1 MYSEYDS
8 NDIRGFEET
17 ADATSESKT
26 PRKRKEKEDKLSK
39 ASFFHITCSR
49 SIDVS
54 RDISTRRNGNP
65 PSSSISTNT
74 SQDASSLLFFFSRS
88 QCLHKDEEIK
98 SSAQHERPIDISTR
112 PTTMNPDGLLT
123 NLNQS
128 QHAAVSS
135 FADTLAILAGPGSG
149 KTHTLTSRTAWL
161 LAQGLEPWNIIVAT
175 FTVKAAREMKERIG
189 KLIGNGMESKLI
201 LGTFHSISRRYL
213 ARYGHLIDIRKDFG
227 IADSADSLAII
238 KRIVKRFDF
247 NIDPKVARSRISGRK
262 ARISVNEDSE
272 VRKAPAKSLEAQEF
286 ERCYLEYEDALK
298 RSNLLDYDDLLLR
311 CVDLLRNHPSCVS
324 NVEAVLIDEFQDTN
338 LVQFDLM
345 RLFAAHK
352 KRITIVGDPDQSIY
366 GFRAAEIKNYKRM
379 LHQYP
384 DTVTI
389 ALEENYRSSGAILLS
404 ALNVI
409 EQDSSRVAKSLLP
422 THIVGT
428 RPVLRK
434 LAGAHKEAEWIMT
447 EIQRVKGLTGDL
459 LDLND
464 FAILLRSASLSR
476 LIETALGKV
485 GIPYRMVGKLLS
497 FGRFVR
503 YIYSSPILIMAGG
516 LRFYDRVEI
525 KTILDY
531 LRVISQPANN
541 DALARIINTP
551 SRRIGESTIKSLL
564 EEADQAKITLWSL
577 VLGIVQGKLT
587 AKTRLKNP
595 TEKNLSSF
603 VNIILTARAKMSGP
617 MEERLGTVGLINF
630 VLKKIDYEEWLFEY
644 HGDVHKA
651 RWENVQELITQA
663 TDFQDAIS
671 FGYEDETLPAIDGL
685 EQEENSDHLSKFLA
699 NVALASEV
707 KKDDAEGSPSA
718 QVTIS
723 TIHAAKGLEWPVV
736 FIPAT
741 YQGSIPHSRAEDTN
755 EERRLLYV
763 AMTRAKALLYMSY
776 PLKNSQGE
784 ETTLSPFLAPPSLA
798 PLLDQ
803 KGPSLQSSTVQSI
816 AQILRRNLPSP
827 KSILA
832 SSASLLSMEDDLFP
846 KEGKEDA
853 QEIEAKLNSVTGT
866 LTYTMGQQAPKRR
879 RIELGRSTSNLE
891 EGLERNWK
899 PTYATTMDRASS
911 FTSAAVTLKTG
922 FVSAGSHLQILKEHS
937 VNVSLQVPDDVER
950 QPKKKSIENKKGEVL
965 EGQGTL
971 FGFLGKPEPQK
982 KPAPTSRDL
991 DLSKPRHD
999 ISTQSSKIFTQ
1010 PRPTSTHNTLTHID
1024 PSLAI
1029 HRLNPTTTST
1039 KIRPLQIS
1047 QIEPEKRNDY
1057 VFLSSSPPR
1066 PKHPIIEEEV
1076 VEKPAGLVAK
1086 PPLLPL
1092 IRPLVS
1098 MHETSMSNL
1107 QGLKEGGKGSG
1118 SGMKTLGVRRSMNGW
1133 ASRKGNRGGGG
1144 FVPPTMKR

>member
-1 MYSEYDS
+1 
-8 NDIRGFEET
+8 
-17 ADATSESKT
+17 
-26 PRKRKEKEDKLSK
+26 
-39 ASFFHITCSR
+39 
-49 SIDVS
+49 
-54 RDISTRRNGNP
+54 
-65 PSSSISTNT
+65 
-74 SQDASSLLFFFSRS
+74 
-88 QCLHKDEEIK
+88 
-98 SSAQHERPIDISTR
+98 
-112 PTTMNPDGLLT
+112 MNPDGLLT
-123 NLNQS
+123 NLNNS

-161 LAQGLEPWNIIVAT
+161 LAQGLQPWNVIVAT

-189 KLIGNGMESKLI
+189 KLIGNGIESKLV

-213 ARYGHLIDIRKDFG
+213 ARYGHLIDIRTDFG

-262 ARISVNEDSE
+262 ARTSVVEE
-272 VRKAPAKSLEAQEF
+272 GEIRKPTAKSVEAEEF
-286 ERCYLEYEDALK
+286 ERCYVEYEDALK

-311 CVDLLRNHPSCVS
+311 CVDLLRKHPSCVT

-366 GFRAAEIKNYKRM
+366 GFRAAEIKNYNRM

-389 ALEENYRSSGAILLS
+389 ALEENYRSSGAILLT

-434 LAGAHKEAEWIMT
+434 LAGAHKEAEWIVT
-447 EIQRVKGLTGDL
+447 EIQRTKGLTGDL

-476 LIETALGKV
+476 LIETALGKA
-485 GIPYRMVGKLLS
+485 GIAYRMVGELFSVPK
-497 FGRFVR
+497 F
-503 YIYSSPILIMAGG
+503 IYSCLTNAGG

-531 LRVISQPANN
+531 LRVINQPDNN

-551 SRRIGESTIKSLL
+551 SRRIGESTIKGLL

-587 AKTRLKNP
+587 AKTKLKNP

-603 VNIILTARAKMSGP
+603 VNIILTARAKMGGP
-617 MEERLGTVGLINF
+617 VEERMSTVELINF
-630 VLKKIDYEEWLFEY
+630 VLKKTDYEEWLLEH
-644 HGDVHKA
+644 HGDVHKS

-671 FGYEDETLPAIDGL
+671 FGYEDDVLPGIDGL
-685 EQEENSDHLSKFLA
+685 EQEEDSDHLSKFLA

-707 KKDDAEGSPSA
+707 KKDDEEASTTA

-763 AMTRAKALLYMSY
+763 AMTRAKALLYMSC

-784 ETTLSPFLAPPSLA
+784 ETTLSPFLTPPSLA
-798 PLLDQ
+798 PLLDP
-803 KGPSLQSSTVQSI
+803 KGPSLGSLTVQSM
-816 AQILRRNLPSP
+816 AQILRRNLPSTE
-827 KSILA
+827 SISV
-832 SSASLLSMEDDLFP
+832 SSVSLLSIEDDLFP

-853 QEIEAKLNSVTGT
+853 HEKDVRLNSITGGNPT
-866 LTYTMGQQAPKRR
+866 FTMGQQAPKRR
-879 RIELGRSTSNLE
+879 RVELGRSISDLE
-891 EGLERNWK
+891 EGTERNWK
-899 PTYATTMDRASS
+899 PMYATTMDRASS
-911 FTSAAVTLKTG
+911 FTAAAVGIGMKSG
-922 FVSAGSHLQILKEHS
+922 FVSAGCHLQVLKEQS
-937 VNVSLQVPDDVER
+937 VNMSLQDTEDVEMPSKR
-950 QPKKKSIENKKGEVL
+950 KMAEKKSKSL

-971 FGFLGKPEPQK
+971 LGFLGKPEPK
-982 KPAPTSRDL
+982 KLIPIKHPEPQHPPSTQFSTSRTL
-991 DLSKPRHD
+991 N
-999 ISTQSSKIFTQ
+999 Q
-1010 PRPTSTHNTLTHID
+1010 PRPAALYTATTTID
-1024 PSLAI
+1024 PSLST
-1029 HRLNPTTTST
+1029 HRLNRTST
-1039 KIRPLQIS
+1039 NIRLRQPPPS
-1047 QIEPEKRNDY
+1047 QTEQQSKRNDY

-1066 PKHPIIEEEV
+1066 PKHPIVEEP
-1076 VEKPAGLVAK
+1076 VEPPPGLVAK

-1092 IRPLVS
+1092 IPPPSVS
-1098 MHETSMSNL
+1098 MHETSIERLKAGNGGS
-1107 QGLKEGGKGSG
+1107 GLGGKG
-1118 SGMKTLGVRRSMNGW
+1118 KTLGVRRSMNGW
-1133 ASRKGNRGGGG
+1133 AARKGGGSGG
-1144 FVPPTMKR
+1144 FVPPVMKRNV

>member
-1 MYSEYDS
+1 
-8 NDIRGFEET
+8 
-17 ADATSESKT
+17 
-26 PRKRKEKEDKLSK
+26 
-39 ASFFHITCSR
+39 
-49 SIDVS
+49 
-54 RDISTRRNGNP
+54 
-65 PSSSISTNT
+65 
-74 SQDASSLLFFFSRS
+74 
-88 QCLHKDEEIK
+88 
-98 SSAQHERPIDISTR
+98 
-112 PTTMNPDGLLT
+112 MNPDGLLT

-135 FADTLAILAGPGSG
+135 LADTLAILAGPGSG

-161 LAQGLEPWNIIVAT
+161 LAQGLEPWNVIVAT

-213 ARYGHLIDIRKDFG
+213 ARYGHLVDIRKDFG

-262 ARISVNEDSE
+262 ARTSVNEESE
-272 VRKAPAKSLEAQEF
+272 ARKPAVKSVESQEF
-286 ERCYLEYEDALK
+286 ERCYTEYEDALQ

-311 CVDLLRNHPSCVS
+311 CVDLLRKHPSCVS

-389 ALEENYRSSGAILLS
+389 ALEENYRSSGAILLT

-434 LAGAHKEAEWIMT
+434 LAGAHKESEWIVS

-476 LIETALGKV
+476 LIETALGKA
-485 GIPYRMVGKLLS
+485 GIPYRMVGELFS

-503 YIYSSPILIMAGG
+503 CIYSSSILTIAGG

-531 LRVISQPANN
+531 LRVINQPDNN

-564 EEADQAKITLWSL
+564 EEADEAKITLWSL
-577 VLGIVQGKLT
+577 VLGIVQGKRNT
-587 AKTRLKNP
+587 KTKLKNP

-617 MEERLGTVGLINF
+617 MEERSSTVELMNF
-630 VLKKIDYEEWLFEY
+630 VLKKTDYEEWLLEH

-663 TDFQDAIS
+663 TDFQEAIS
-671 FGYEDETLPAIDGL
+671 FGYEDDTLPGIDGL
-685 EQEENSDHLSKFLA
+685 EQEEDSDHLSKFLA

-707 KKDDAEGSPSA
+707 KKDDNEGAPTA

-784 ETTLSPFLAPPSLA
+784 ETTLSPFLTPPSLA

-803 KGPSLQSSTVQSI
+803 KGPSLRSSIVQSI

-827 KSILA
+827 GSISI
-832 SSASLLSMEDDLFP
+832 SSASLLSIEDDLFP

-853 QEIEAKLNSVTGT
+853 YETEARLNSMTGNMSF
-866 LTYTMGQQAPKRR
+866 TMGQQAPKRR
-879 RIELGRSTSNLE
+879 RIELGHSASNLE
-891 EGLERNWK
+891 EGPERNWK
-899 PTYATTMDRASS
+899 PTYATTMNRASS
-911 FTSAAVTLKTG
+911 FTSAAMTLRTG
-922 FVSAGSHLQILKEHS
+922 FVSAGSHLQVLKEQS
-937 VNVSLQVPDDVER
+937 VNVSASQDLEDIER
-950 QPKKKSIENKKGEVL
+950 QPKKRAPETKKSKAL

-971 FGFLGKPEPQK
+971 FNFLEKSEPQK
-982 KPAPTSRDL
+982 TPALATKDP
-991 DLSKPRHD
+991 D
-999 ISTQSSKIFTQ
+999 ISTVCRETPTQFSTTRAWTQ
-1010 PRPTSTHNTLTHID
+1010 PRPTSTYVPATYID
-1024 PSLAI
+1024 HSLST
-1029 HRLNPTTTST
+1029 HRLNPANTSI
-1039 KIRPLQIS
+1039 KIRPRQPAQPES
-1047 QIEPEKRNDY
+1047 QKRNDY

-1066 PKHPIIEEEV
+1066 PKHPIIEEEK
-1076 VEKPAGLVAK
+1076 VEKPAGLAA
-1086 PPLLPL
+1086 LPL
-1092 IRPLVS
+1092 TTPPVS
-1098 MHETSMSNL
+1098 MHETSVERL
-1107 QGLKEGGKGSG
+1107 KGLKGGGNGIGIRGLSG
-1118 SGMKTLGVRRSMNGW
+1118 SGVGKTLGVRRSMNGW
-1133 ASRKGNRGGGG
+1133 AARKGGGG

>member
-1 MYSEYDS
+1 
-8 NDIRGFEET
+8 
-17 ADATSESKT
+17 
-26 PRKRKEKEDKLSK
+26 
-39 ASFFHITCSR
+39 
-49 SIDVS
+49 
-54 RDISTRRNGNP
+54 
-65 PSSSISTNT
+65 
-74 SQDASSLLFFFSRS
+74 
-88 QCLHKDEEIK
+88 
-98 SSAQHERPIDISTR
+98 
-112 PTTMNPDGLLT
+112 MNPDGFLT
-123 NLNQS
+123 NLNKS

-161 LAQGLEPWNIIVAT
+161 LAQGLQPWNVIVAT

-238 KRIVKRFDF
+238 KRIIKRFDF

-262 ARISVNEDSE
+262 ARTSVIEE
-272 VRKAPAKSLEAQEF
+272 GEGRKSAAKSAEAEEF
-286 ERCYLEYEDALK
+286 ERCYTEYEDALK

-311 CVDLLRNHPSCVS
+311 CVDLLRKHPSCVS

-409 EQDSSRVAKSLLP
+409 EQDGSRVAKSLLP
-422 THIVGT
+422 THTVGT

-434 LAGAHKEAEWIMT
+434 LAGAHKEAEWIVT
-447 EIQRVKGLTGDL
+447 EIQRIKGLTGDL

-476 LIETALGKV
+476 LIETALGKA
-485 GIPYRMVGKLLS
+485 GIAYRMVGELFS
-497 FGRFVR
+497 FSRFV
-503 YIYSSPILIMAGG
+503 YSSLTTTGG

-531 LRVISQPANN
+531 LRVISQPDNN

-564 EEADQAKITLWSL
+564 EEADQSKITLWSL

-587 AKTRLKNP
+587 AKTKLKNP

-603 VNIILTARAKMSGP
+603 VNIILTARAKISGP
-617 MEERLGTVGLINF
+617 VEERTSTVELINF
-630 VLKKIDYEEWLFEY
+630 VLKKTDYEEWLVEH

-671 FGYEDETLPAIDGL
+671 FGYEDEALPGIDGL
-685 EQEENSDHLSKFLA
+685 EQEEDSDHLSKFLA

-707 KKDDAEGSPSA
+707 KKDDDEGSLTC

-784 ETTLSPFLAPPSLA
+784 ETTLSPFLTPPSLA

-803 KGPSLQSSTVQSI
+803 KGTSFRSPIVQSI
-816 AQILRRNLPSP
+816 AQILRRNLPSME
-827 KSILA
+827 SISK
-832 SSASLLSMEDDLFP
+832 SSASLPSIEDDLFP

-853 QEIEAKLNSVTGT
+853 HETEARLNSIIGGNPMF
-866 LTYTMGQQAPKRR
+866 TMGQQAPKRR
-879 RIELGRSTSNLE
+879 KVELGRSTSNLE
-891 EGLERNWK
+891 EGMERNWK

-911 FTSAAVTLKTG
+911 FTGAAVNMTMKGG
-922 FVSAGSHLQILKEHS
+922 FVSAGCHLQVLKEQS
-937 VNVSLQVPDDVER
+937 VNVSLQDIEETDRASKRKGKE
-950 QPKKKSIENKKGEVL
+950 KKHTTL

-971 FGFLGKPEPQK
+971 LGFLGKPEPK
-982 KPAPTSRDL
+982 KSL
-991 DLSKPRHD
+991 SMELSKTQNPPSTHFPVSRTFNQARKAVSYAADTAIEASLSTHRLLTTNPISRPR
-999 ISTQSSKIFTQ
+999 QTQ
-1010 PRPTSTHNTLTHID
+1010 P
-1024 PSLAI
+1024 
-1029 HRLNPTTTST
+1029 
-1039 KIRPLQIS
+1039 S
-1047 QIEPEKRNDY
+1047 QPAQQSKRDDY
-1057 VFLSSSPPR
+1057 IFLSSSPPH
-1066 PKHPIIEEEV
+1066 PKPIIEE
-1076 VEKPAGLVAK
+1076 VEKPPGLVAK

-1092 IRPLVS
+1092 IRPPSVS
-1098 MHETSMSNL
+1098 MHETSIEK
-1107 QGLKEGGKGSG
+1107 LKSGGGGIGKGR
-1118 SGMKTLGVRRSMNGW
+1118 TLGVRRSMNGW
-1133 ASRKGNRGGGG
+1133 AARKGGTGG
-1144 FVPPTMKR
+1144 FVPPVMKRTN